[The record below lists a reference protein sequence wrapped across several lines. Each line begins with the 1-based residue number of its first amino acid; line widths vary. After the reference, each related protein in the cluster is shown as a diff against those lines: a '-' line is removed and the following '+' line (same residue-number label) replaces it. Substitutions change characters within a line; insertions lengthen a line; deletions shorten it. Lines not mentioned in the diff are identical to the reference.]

1 MVKRSQGHKVTRS
14 QSHKVTRGGLKIS
27 VLLVACGLLLV
38 TVVGCNSAT
47 YPKDKVKESVIKI
60 CKQEYGVD
68 VKVEVEGKTMAI
80 YLPLA
85 NLMDYSFNLSKSASD
100 KINDV
105 IFSAARVALSTDAK
119 INFYCVIA
127 HDVKMPE
134 LQVIIIKGV
143 DDIKRLFAND
153 ISRGEYMKRMLIDLR
168 WSPQAKKEQ
177 VIKEIFT
184 KMNLDPKWQD
194 QIMADFFKS
203 QPAGIGDIGYWDDRF
218 YIKDITL
225 AEFLAEQMSNRIRI
239 AFREEKDLKDSFIL
253 KSAKATYVT
262 KGSKRFFAF
271 EILAEHTVIGAGSTI
286 EDSDMI
292 FKTVLSIAG
301 RVIHGY
307 NFVDYDAVDILD
319 QRAGRSIEVTPEE
332 LEGFRTGKLKLG
344 EIGK

>member
-1 MVKRSQGHKVTRS
+1 MKSVVRSSSFAVRFCIFAAAGYLS
-14 QSHKVTRGGLKIS
+14 L
-27 VLLVACGLLLV
+27 VLLTGCGV
-38 TVVGCNSAT
+38 AT
-47 YPKDKVKESVIKI
+47 YPKGSVKESVTKI

-68 VKVEVEGKTMAI
+68 VKVEIEGSTMAI
-80 YLPLA
+80 YLPLTD
-85 NLMDYSFNLSKSASD
+85 LMDYSFNLSKSASD

-105 IFSAARVALSTDAK
+105 IFTAARVALSTDAR

-143 DDIKRLFAND
+143 EDIKRLFAND

-177 VIKEIFT
+177 VIKEIFA

-194 QIMADFFKS
+194 QVMADFFKS
-203 QPAGIGDIGYWDDRF
+203 QPAGIGDIGYWDGRF

-225 AEFLAEQMSNRIRI
+225 AEFLAEQMANRIKI
-239 AFREEKDLKDSFIL
+239 AFREEKQLKDSFIL
-253 KSAKATYVT
+253 KSAKTAYVM
-262 KGSKRFFAF
+262 KGDKRFFLF
-271 EILAEHTVIGAGSTI
+271 EVLADHTVLGAGSTI

-292 FKTVLSIAG
+292 FRTVLSVAG
-301 RVIHGY
+301 QVIHGY
-307 NFVDYDAVDILD
+307 NFTNFDAVGILD

-332 LEGFRTGKLKLG
+332 LEGFRKGKLKLS